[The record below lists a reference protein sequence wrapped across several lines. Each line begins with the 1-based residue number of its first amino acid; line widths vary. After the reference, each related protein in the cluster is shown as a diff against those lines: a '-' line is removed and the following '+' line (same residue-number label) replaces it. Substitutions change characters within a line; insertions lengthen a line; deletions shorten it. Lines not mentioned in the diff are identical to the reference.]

1 MAYPS
6 YAPAKIIVDE
16 EDDALIARPRTKLRL
31 SRMPASFAVIA
42 KPMPLVADTFR
53 RLGTEPPG
61 RPMNDDSD
69 EDLDE
74 DQLFAIWQA
83 RLL

>member
-1 MAYPS
+1 MAFPS
-6 YAPAKIIVDE
+6 YAPATIIDDQDE
-16 EDDALIARPRTKLRL
+16 DALIARPRTKLRL
-31 SRMPASFAVIA
+31 SRMPASFAIIA
-42 KPMPLVADTFR
+42 KPMPLVAETFR
-53 RLGTEPPG
+53 SLGTVPPG
-61 RPMNDDSD
+61 RPVNDDGE

>member
-6 YAPAKIIVDE
+6 CAPIEITE
-16 EDDALIARPRTKLRL
+16 EDDDALIARPRTKLRL
-31 SRMPASFAVIA
+31 SRMPTSFAVIA
-42 KPMPLVADTFR
+42 KPMPLVAETFR
-53 RLGTEPPG
+53 RLGTVPPG
-61 RPMNDDSD
+61 RPVNDSD
-69 EDLDE
+69 EELDE

>member
-6 YAPAKIIVDE
+6 YAPIKITEE

-42 KPMPLVADTFR
+42 KPMPLVAETFR
-53 RLGTEPPG
+53 KIGTVPPG
-61 RPMNDDSD
+61 RPMNDDGQ